1 MNLLETIINY
11 YHGEAKHG
19 FWMAVIGG
27 LLLIGS
33 FMLWKWA
40 APLSLLKGFSVP
52 MLLFGLL
59 VGVGG
64 AADGVYTRKATPAKI
79 ALYQKDSTTFLK
91 QEKVKTEKTHRGWHG
106 IRILWGVL
114 GLSGLILSLF
124 IRQSFWIGA
133 GLGTVALTILISVFE
148 FYSMRFNERYYH
160 AIRSATIEKVN
171 TKVQEIHIVALQQ
184 GNTLQTRIEPQ
195 VDEQI
200 DAKPASSTLPPQ
212 MRPFDSL
219 QRLPISGITAVVVK
233 DSVNFKTPDSLQTLA
248 LANEVV
254 PGYPNNKK
262 KKVLDYY
269 NSDLIQANGVNAK
282 HCWFSKKYIKQ

>member
-33 FMLWKWA
+33 FLLWKWA

-59 VGVGG
+59 IGVGG

-79 ALYQKDSTTFLK
+79 ALYQKDSTTFFK
-91 QEKVKTEKTHRGWHG
+91 QEKVKTEKTHRGWPG
-106 IRILWGVL
+106 IRRFWGIL
-114 GLSGLILSLF
+114 GLSGLVLSLF
-124 IRQSFWIGA
+124 FRKPFWIGA
-133 GLGTVALTILISVFE
+133 GIGTVVLAIFLSLFE
-148 FYSMRFNERYYH
+148 FYSMRFNEQYYH
-160 AIRSATIEKVN
+160 TIQSATEQKDN
-171 TKVQEIHIVALQQ
+171 TNVQEIRNDVQQ
-184 GNTLQTRIEPQ
+184 QVKIKQAPIEPQ
-195 VDEQI
+195 VGNHKYQ
-200 DAKPASSTLPPQ
+200 KPKANTLPPIIT
-212 MRPFDSL
+212 MGDSL
-219 QRLPISGITAVVVK
+219 KALFAPDIPTLIIRE
-233 DSVNFKTPDSLQTLA
+233 SVNFNISDSLHTLA
-248 LANEVV
+248 LTHETAQV
-254 PGYPNNKK
+254 YPKHKK
-262 KKVLDYY
+262 GKVLDYY